1 MPNPFFTALMGGGNA
16 TGPNPQNLMSM
27 VQQFKANPMGFLLQK
42 KLNIPANI
50 SNNPDAILQHLVKTG
65 QVNPSRVEAAKQ
77 EIFKMGGL
85 NNYGG

>member
-42 KLNIPANI
+42 KLNIQNQ
-50 SNNPDAILQHLVKTG
+50 NLKRQVKN
-65 QVNPSRVEAAKQ
+65 QKEQYQNLLRKS
-77 EIFKMGGL
+77 L
-85 NNYGG
+85 